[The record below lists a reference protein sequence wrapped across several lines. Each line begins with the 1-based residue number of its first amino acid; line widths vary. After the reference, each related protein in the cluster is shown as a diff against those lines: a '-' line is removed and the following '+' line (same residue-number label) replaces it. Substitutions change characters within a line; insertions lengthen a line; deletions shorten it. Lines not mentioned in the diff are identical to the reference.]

1 MRGKRLFQS
10 IRTEATEPE
19 KNAATRVQML
29 TQRDECLLVRYYFY
43 VVLKGLNYEDTLYR
57 LRTEF
62 FISPDRIAR
71 IVEHNLER
79 LRQLKENKLSKYKMK
94 DKWPQFKW

>member
-1 MRGKRLFQS
+1 MRGKKLFQS
-10 IRTEATEPE
+10 IRTTTPEPE
-19 KNAATRVQML
+19 KRVATRVQML
-29 TQRDECLLVRYYFY
+29 SQRDECLLVRYYFY
-43 VVLKGLNYEDTLYR
+43 AVLKGFNYEDTLYK

-71 IVEHNLER
+71 IVERNLER
-79 LRQLKENKLSKYKMK
+79 LRQLKENKLTKYNMK